1 MTDMRNDA
9 PKSQDL
15 LWVLSLAVAAVLIRL
30 IPHPYNM
37 TPVGAL
43 ALFAGCRLRSWWAFV
58 VPLVV
63 MAISDVALLAVRGDH
78 PFDPW
83 VYGGFALYVL
93 AGWKIVRADS
103 AVRIGLSAVGCSV
116 LFFLITN
123 FGSWLALPQFYPR
136 TWEGLLQCYA
146 AALPFYTHEP
156 IPLGF
161 FSNTILGDLAYS
173 TLIFGLYAYWPASS
187 AARSRVAS

>member
-1 MTDMRNDA
+1 MSETRNHS

-15 LWVLSLAVAAVLIRL
+15 IWVFSLAVAAVLIRL

-58 VPLVV
+58 VPLAV
-63 MAISDVALLAVRGDH
+63 MAVSDVALIALREYR

-93 AGWKIVRADS
+93 AGWAIVRADS
-103 AVRIGLSAVGCSV
+103 PLRIGLSAVGCSV

-136 TWEGLLQCYA
+136 TWEGLLQSYA
-146 AALPFYTHEP
+146 AAIPFYTYDP

-161 FSNTILGDLAYS
+161 FSNTVLGDLVYS
-173 TLIFGLYAYWPASS
+173 ALIFGLYAYWPASRD
-187 AARSRVAS
+187 ARSRAAS